1 MNKASKDLANWCK
14 CTIET
19 VKPADI
25 SKNLVERISLLR
37 QSVEQQELLVP
48 VVGSFSAGKSTLLNK
63 ILGDAILPAA
73 ITPETSLAMELRY
86 STEQRIEAVKED
98 GSMTRFDICEIK
110 QVAEDAAKYSHA
122 RLYLD
127 NIRIKELEPLVLV
140 DMPGFDS
147 PLDAHNKAIMA
158 YIDRGSHYI
167 VLASVQEGTVSKS
180 LLRRMREI
188 RELGR
193 DLSFFLTK
201 ADLKPQSEIDDL
213 IEHFSE
219 SLRDNFDYAGEVI
232 PVSHS
237 SPDAVVSLLK
247 TINADQI
254 FFSLYRPALE
264 GLSNDLIDAINIK
277 ISALKND
284 NASFVTAVEE
294 LEGALKK
301 LQTKSKDEIESL
313 SRRYAGGGVVNEIL
327 SDVSKALESALPEL
341 IKIAKGGDTAST
353 ERYLLDIVRSEL
365 NISVS
370 KRLGEVNKE
379 IVSDLSD
386 SLRSLDKVMRDLEV
400 NGDFTNK
407 LASVIGAQL
416 QTISIGTGVGKI
428 GTMFAPKLIG
438 AGTKIAGI
446 SLASIVNP
454 LLSIALAFLPEILG
468 WLFGS
473 DKEAQKEEKLRSA
486 FLGQAFPQIKSKLRT
501 ELQELVAQSVC
512 DMIEQVSAQYE
523 TQISQKK
530 DEFEAAMKK
539 KETDVTEKDRAIASL
554 ENVREAVKLASNELL
569 VSYN

>member
-1 MNKASKDLANWCK
+1 MNKASKDLANWCES
-14 CTIET
+14 TIET
-19 VKPADI
+19 IKPADI
-25 SKNLVERISLLR
+25 SQNLVEQIGLFR
-37 QSVEQQELLVP
+37 QSVVQQELLVP

-63 ILGDAILPAA
+63 ILGEAILPAA

-86 STEQRIEAVKED
+86 STEPRIEAVKED
-98 GSMTRFDICEIK
+98 GSAIRFDVCDIK
-110 QVAEDAAKYSHA
+110 KVTEDAAKYSHA

-180 LLRRMREI
+180 LLRRIREI

-193 DLSFFLTK
+193 GLSFFLTK

-219 SLRDNFDYAGEVI
+219 SLRDNFDYAGEVV

-237 SPDAVVSLLK
+237 SHGAVVSLLK
-247 TINADQI
+247 TINADKI
-254 FFSLYRPALE
+254 FFGLYRPALE

-277 ISALKND
+277 ISALRND
-284 NASFVTAVEE
+284 NAGFVTAIEE
-294 LEGALKK
+294 LECALKK

-327 SDVSKALESALPEL
+327 SDIGKALESALPEL
-341 IKIAKGGDTAST
+341 IKIAKGSDTAST

-386 SLRSLDKVMRDLEV
+386 SLKSLDKVMRDLEV
-400 NGDFTNK
+400 NSDFANK

-416 QTISIGTGVGKI
+416 QTISIGAGVGKI
-428 GTMFAPKLIG
+428 GTMLAPKLLG

-512 DMIEQVSAQYE
+512 EMIEQVSAQYE

-539 KETDVTEKDRAIASL
+539 KEINVTERERAIAGL
-554 ENVREAVKLASNELL
+554 ENVRAAVKLASNELL
-569 VSYN
+569 ASYN

>member
-1 MNKASKDLANWCK
+1 MNKASKDLANWCER
-14 CTIET
+14 TIET
-19 VKPADI
+19 IKPADI
-25 SKNLVERISLLR
+25 SKNLVERISLMH

-63 ILGDAILPAA
+63 ILGEAILPAA

-110 QVAEDAAKYSHA
+110 KIAEDAAKYSHA

-180 LLRRMREI
+180 LLRRIREI

-237 SPDAVVSLLK
+237 SPDAVVGLLK

-254 FFSLYRPALE
+254 FFGLYRPAFE

-277 ISALKND
+277 ISALKKD

-327 SDVSKALESALPEL
+327 SDVGKALESALPEL

-386 SLRSLDKVMRDLEV
+386 SLKSLDKVMRDLEV
-400 NGDFTNK
+400 NSDFTNK

-416 QTISIGTGVGKI
+416 QTISIGTGVEKI
-428 GTMFAPKLIG
+428 GTMVAPKLIG

-512 DMIEQVSAQYE
+512 EMIEQVSAQYE

-539 KETDVTEKDRAIASL
+539 KETNVTEKERAIAGL

>member
-1 MNKASKDLANWCK
+1 MNKASNDLANWCES
-14 CTIET
+14 TIET
-19 VKPADI
+19 IKPADI
-25 SKNLVERISLLR
+25 SKSLVERISLLR
-37 QSVEQQELLVP
+37 QSVEQQELFVP

-63 ILGDAILPAA
+63 ILGEAILPAA

-98 GSMTRFDICEIK
+98 GSVTQFDICEIK
-110 QVAEDAAKYSHA
+110 KIAEDAAKYSHA

-180 LLRRMREI
+180 LLRRIREI

-213 IEHFSE
+213 IEHFTE

-232 PVSHS
+232 PVSHA
-237 SPDAVVSLLK
+237 SPGAVFSLLK

-254 FFSLYRPALE
+254 FFGLYRPAFQ

-277 ISALKND
+277 ISALKKD
-284 NASFVTAVEE
+284 NASFVAAVEE
-294 LEGALKK
+294 LATALKK
-301 LQTKSKDEIESL
+301 LQTKSEGEIESL
-313 SRRYAGGGVVNEIL
+313 SRRHAGGGVVNDIL
-327 SDVSKALESALPEL
+327 SDIGKALESALNEL
-341 IKIAKGGDTAST
+341 VKIAKGGDTATT

-365 NISVS
+365 NISVN

-386 SLRSLDKVMRDLEV
+386 SLKSLDRVMRDLEV
-400 NGDFTNK
+400 NSDFTNK
-407 LASVIGAQL
+407 LAGVVGAQL
-416 QTISIGTGVGKI
+416 QTLSIGMGVGKI
-428 GTMFAPKLIG
+428 GTVIAPKLIG

-468 WLFGS
+468 WLFGG

-486 FLGQAFPQIKSKLRT
+486 FLGQAFPQIKTKLRT
-501 ELQELVAQSVC
+501 ELQKLITESVRE
-512 DMIEQVSAQYE
+512 MIEQVRAQYE
-523 TQISQKK
+523 TQINQKK
-530 DEFEAAMKK
+530 DEFEAAMKNR
-539 KETDVTEKDRAIASL
+539 EVNVAEKDQAIARL
-554 ENVREAVKLASNELL
+554 ENVREAVKLANNELL
-569 VSYN
+569 LSYN

>member
-1 MNKASKDLANWCK
+1 MNKASNDLANWCES
-14 CTIET
+14 TIEAI
-19 VKPADI
+19 KPADL
-25 SKNLVERISLLR
+25 SKSLVERISFLCKA
-37 QSVEQQELLVP
+37 VEQQELLVP

-63 ILGDAILPAA
+63 ILGEAILPAA
-73 ITPETSLAMELRY
+73 ITPETSLATELRY

-98 GSMTRFDICEIK
+98 GSVTRFDICEIK
-110 QVAEDAAKYSHA
+110 KVAEDAAKYSHA

-158 YIDRGSHYI
+158 YIDRGCHYI

-180 LLRRMREI
+180 LLRRIREI

-213 IEHFSE
+213 IEHFTE

-232 PVSHS
+232 PVSHA
-237 SPDAVVSLLK
+237 SPDAVFSLLK
-247 TINADQI
+247 AINVDQI
-254 FFSLYRPALE
+254 FFSLYRPALQ
-264 GLSNDLIDAINIK
+264 GLSNDLIDAINIQ

-284 NASFVTAVEE
+284 NASFVAAVEE
-294 LEGALKK
+294 LAGAMKK
-301 LQTKSKDEIESL
+301 LQTKSEDEIESL
-313 SRRYAGGGVVNEIL
+313 SRRCAGGGVVNEIL
-327 SDVSKALESALPEL
+327 SDVGRALESALNEL
-341 IKIAKGGDTAST
+341 VKIAKGGDTATT
-353 ERYLLDIVRSEL
+353 EGYLLDIVRSEL
-365 NISVS
+365 NISVN

-386 SLRSLDKVMRDLEV
+386 SLKNLDRVMRDLEV
-400 NGDFTNK
+400 NSDFTNK
-407 LASVIGAQL
+407 LAGVIGAQL
-416 QTISIGTGVGKI
+416 QTLSIGMGVGKI
-428 GTMFAPKLIG
+428 GTMIAPKLLS
-438 AGTKIAGI
+438 AGTKIAGV

-468 WLFGS
+468 WLFGG

-486 FLGQAFPQIKSKLRT
+486 FLGQAFPQIKTKLRP
-501 ELQELVAQSVC
+501 ELQKLVTESVRE
-512 DMIEQVSAQYE
+512 MIEQVRAQYE
-523 TQISQKK
+523 AQINQKK

-539 KETDVTEKDRAIASL
+539 REVNVAEKDEAITGL
-554 ENVREAVKLASNELL
+554 ESVREAVKLAGNELL
-569 VSYN
+569 LSYN

>member
-1 MNKASKDLANWCK
+1 MNKASNDLANWCE
-14 CTIET
+14 CMIET
-19 VKPADI
+19 VKLADI
-25 SKNLVERISLLR
+25 SKNLVERISLFR

-63 ILGDAILPAA
+63 ILGEAILPAA

-98 GSMTRFDICEIK
+98 GSVTRFDICEIK
-110 QVAEDAAKYSHA
+110 KIADDAAKYRHA

-127 NIRIKELEPLVLV
+127 NIRIKELEPLLLV

-158 YIDRGSHYI
+158 YIDRGCHYI

-180 LLRRMREI
+180 LLRRIREI

-213 IEHFSE
+213 IEHFTE
-219 SLRDNFDYAGEVI
+219 SLRDNFDYTGEVI
-232 PVSHS
+232 PVSHA
-237 SPDAVVSLLK
+237 SPGAVVSLLNS
-247 TINADQI
+247 INADQI
-254 FFSLYRPALE
+254 LFSLYRPELK
-264 GLSNDLIDAINIK
+264 GLSNDLIDAINIQ
-277 ISALKND
+277 ISALKKD
-284 NASFVTAVEE
+284 NASFVAAVEE
-294 LEGALKK
+294 LASSLKK
-301 LQTKSKDEIESL
+301 LQTKSEDEIDSL

-327 SDVSKALESALPEL
+327 SDVGRALESALPEL
-341 IKIAKGGDTAST
+341 INIAKGGDIVCT
-353 ERYLLDIVRSEL
+353 ERHLLDIVRSEL
-365 NISVS
+365 NISVN

-386 SLRSLDKVMRDLEV
+386 SLKSLDRVMRDLEV
-400 NGDFTNK
+400 SSDFTNK
-407 LASVIGAQL
+407 LAGVIGTQL
-416 QTISIGTGVGKI
+416 QTLSIGKGAGKVA
-428 GTMFAPKLIG
+428 TLVAPKLIG

-468 WLFGS
+468 WLFGG
-473 DKEAQKEEKLRSA
+473 DKESKKEEKLRSA
-486 FLGQAFPQIKSKLRT
+486 FLGQAFPQIKTKLRT
-501 ELQELVAQSVC
+501 ELQNLVTESVRE
-512 DMIEQVSAQYE
+512 MIEQVRAQYE
-523 TQISQKK
+523 TKISQKK
-530 DEFEAAMKK
+530 DELEAAMKK
-539 KETDVTEKDRAIASL
+539 NEANVTEKDQAIAGL
-554 ENVREAVKLASNELL
+554 EKVREAVKLASNELL

>member
-1 MNKASKDLANWCK
+1 MNKASKDLANWCES
-14 CTIET
+14 TIET
-19 VKPADI
+19 IKPADI
-25 SKNLVERISLLR
+25 SQNLVEQIALFH
-37 QSVEQQELLVP
+37 QSIVQQELLVP

-63 ILGDAILPAA
+63 ILGEAILPAA

-98 GSMTRFDICEIK
+98 GSAIRFDVCDIK
-110 QVAEDAAKYSHA
+110 KVAEDAAKYSHA

-127 NIRIKELEPLVLV
+127 NIRIKEFEPLVLV

-180 LLRRMREI
+180 LLRRIREI

-213 IEHFSE
+213 IEHFTE
-219 SLRDNFDYAGEVI
+219 SLRDNCDYLGEVI
-232 PVSHS
+232 PVSHD
-237 SPDAVVSLLK
+237 SPGGVVNLLK
-247 TINADQI
+247 TINADEI
-254 FFSLYRPALE
+254 FFGLYRPALQ

-277 ISALKND
+277 ISALKKD
-284 NASFVTAVEE
+284 NASFVAAVEE
-294 LEGALKK
+294 LAGALKK
-301 LQTKSKDEIESL
+301 MQTKSEDEIESL
-313 SRRYAGGGVVNEIL
+313 SRRYSGGGVVNEIL
-327 SDVSKALESALPEL
+327 SDVGKALESALNEL
-341 IKIAKGGDTAST
+341 IKIAKGGDTSST

-365 NISVS
+365 NISVN

-386 SLRSLDKVMRDLEV
+386 SLKSLDKIMRDLEV
-400 NGDFTNK
+400 NSDFTNK
-407 LASVIGAQL
+407 LATVIGAQL
-416 QTISIGTGVGKI
+416 QTLSIGMGVGKI
-428 GTMFAPKLIG
+428 GTVVAPKFFG
-438 AGTKIAGI
+438 AGAKIAGV

-468 WLFGS
+468 WLIGD

-486 FLGQAFPQIKSKLRT
+486 FLGQAFPQIKSKLRA
-501 ELQELVAQSVC
+501 ELQKLVTESVRE
-512 DMIEQVSAQYE
+512 MIEQVRAQYE

-539 KETDVTEKDRAIASL
+539 NEANVSEKDEAVARL
-554 ENVREAVKLASNELL
+554 QNVRETVKLASNELL
-569 VSYN
+569 LSYN